1 MTSLTTPL
9 FKNCFQPKICGK
21 FKDHLICFLILRY
34 HNLVLSSTL
43 SENSFYKHIVSF
55 WFVLKISLQ
64 KKSKSIQLIPSL
76 LGMKF
81 PTLLLLLLELTRVR
95 MHFVPITLIVNLI
108 NIVSDTLL
116 LLLLLLEDKY
126 FCNAITFFGQK
137 LHLLIK

>member
-1 MTSLTTPL
+1 MTSLTTSL

-21 FKDHLICFLILRY
+21 CKDRLICFLILRY
-34 HNLVLSSTL
+34 HNLVLS
-43 SENSFYKHIVSF
+43 ENNFYKHIVSF
-55 WFVLKISLQ
+55 WFVLKMSLQ

-116 LLLLLLEDKY
+116 LLLLLLEDLSIFVMPLPFLSKN
-126 FCNAITFFGQK
+126 CVS
-137 LHLLIK
+137 